1 MYRNFPSGR
10 SESVRTCIRKH
21 DWNLDSPT
29 INSKDTGK
37 AAVRTIETMFCMSIW
52 VLQRRFSWV
61 GNSLQ
66 SFLNPVNGQS
76 CVSFT
81 EIHDIIFCGIY
92 ITIKKLR
99 ILTAKLSVFII
110 SDHPLQSSNMCC
122 VNWNEK
128 SKHLLYCKRIEKKIY
143 STLI

>member
-61 GNSLQ
+61 GNSMQ
-66 SFLNPVNGQS
+66 SFLNPVIGQS
-76 CVSFT
+76 CVSLT
-81 EIHDIIFCGIY
+81 KIHDIIFCGIY
-92 ITIKKLR
+92 ITIKKCR
-99 ILTAKLSVFII
+99 IWQQNFLFLLSLTIPCKVLII
-110 SDHPLQSSNMCC
+110 CAVSIEMRNPNT
-122 VNWNEK
+122 
-128 SKHLLYCKRIEKKIY
+128 YCTVSE
-143 STLI
+143 